1 MQSMRT
7 LLDEIANSGS
17 RDILNQHCY
26 YGLSD
31 VQISTLAMQ
40 DIQTYKGKVR
50 EVLSKGQELFIVHTD
65 RLTAFDRMIA
75 MVPYKGLV
83 LTEISEF
90 WLKEASKV
98 VPTHYLSRPDE
109 RIIQGKRTTPFKIE
123 VVVRGYM
130 AGSMMRAYENGER
143 DFCGE
148 RLQDGLQAWTKLPKN
163 IITPTTKAAAF
174 EHDENTTPAQLIA
187 SGVVTK
193 DEWKEISAMAYRLF
207 EYGQKV
213 YDEFGWILV
222 DTKYEFGKTSSGEI
236 IVIDEVHTP
245 DSSRLWEKSTYA
257 TNLAQKKSPDMLD
270 KETVRRFLL
279 EQGFSGYGDVPVV
292 PTKRLLGLAEVYLNV
307 CEKLLGKALTT
318 VGNASQPDFSLINSR
333 TVPYR

>member
-7 LLDEIANSGS
+7 LLQEITNSGS
-17 RDILNQHCY
+17 RDSLNQHCY

-31 VQISTLAMQ
+31 VQIATLAKQ
-40 DIQTYKGKVR
+40 EFQTYKGKVR

-75 MVPYKGLV
+75 MVPYKGLI

-90 WLKEASKV
+90 WLKEASNI
-98 VPTHYLSRPDE
+98 VPTHFISRPDE

-130 AGSMMRAYENGER
+130 AGSMMRAYETGER

-148 RLQDGLQAWTKLPKN
+148 HLEQGIQAWSKLPQN

-174 EHDENTTPAQLIA
+174 AHDENATPSQLIA
-187 SGVVTK
+187 SHVATK
-193 DEWKEISAMAYRLF
+193 DEWQEIAAMAHRLF
-207 EYGQKV
+207 AHGQKV
-213 YDEFGWILV
+213 FDKFGWILV

-245 DSSRLWEKSTYA
+245 DSSRLWEKSSYA
-257 TNLAQKKSPDMLD
+257 SNLAQKKSPEMFD
-270 KETVRRFLL
+270 KEVVRRFLL
-279 EQGFSGYGDVPVV
+279 EQGFSGYGDVPQV
-292 PTKRLLGLAEVYLNV
+292 PTERLIGLAEVYLNV
-307 CEKLLGKALTT
+307 CEKLTNKALTT

-333 TVPYR
+333 TAPNR

>member
-7 LLDEIANSGS
+7 LLKEIANSGS
-17 RDILNQHCY
+17 RETLSQHCY

-31 VQISTLAMQ
+31 IQIATLGKQ

-75 MVPYKGLV
+75 MVPYKGLI

-90 WLKEASKV
+90 WLKEAGNV
-98 VPTHYLSRPDE
+98 VPTHYISRPDE
-109 RIIQGKRTTPFKIE
+109 RIIQGKKTTPFKIE
-123 VVVRGYM
+123 VVVRGFL

-148 RLQDGLQAWTKLPKN
+148 RLQEGLKAWTKLPQN

-174 EHDENTTPAQLIA
+174 EHDENATPEQLIA
-187 SGVVTK
+187 SGVATK
-193 DEWKEISAMAYRLF
+193 DEWREISDMAHRLF
-207 EYGQKV
+207 EHGQKTF
-213 YDEFGWILV
+213 DKFGWILV
-222 DTKYEFGKTSSGEI
+222 DTKYEFGKTSNGDI
-236 IVIDEVHTP
+236 ILIDEIHTP
-245 DSSRLWEKSTYA
+245 DSSRLWDKATYA
-257 TNLAQKKSPDMLD
+257 NNLAQQKSPDMLD

-279 EQGFSGYGDVPVV
+279 EQGFSGYGDVPEV
-292 PTKRLLGLAEVYLNV
+292 PTERLVGLAEVYLNV
-307 CEKLLGKALTT
+307 CEKLTNKALNTI
-318 VGNASQPDFSLINSR
+318 GNASQPDFSLITPR
-333 TVPYR
+333 TVPNR